1 MQVVPRL
8 PPVRGFTPLSRIFPM
23 SKQQMPGLSV
33 FNTQQ
38 QKELFRSLNPGR
50 CGAIR
55 SSNASVFFRS
65 PDVAI
70 PFRSRTVVSLV
81 GAGLVYPEPRRA
93 LPGVN
98 PGTMQIAEQPGVPS
112 RVVVFGNI
120 WKKARLK
127 RARQAPQWCPP
138 PCEPPPPCDPPPP
151 ELCGAGALWLGAEFE
166 RAGGE
171 EDRDAG

>member
-8 PPVRGFTPLSRIFPM
+8 SPVRGITPLSRIFPM

-38 QKELFRSLNPGR
+38 QKELFRPLNPGR
-50 CGAIR
+50 CGAFR

-65 PDVAI
+65 PTS
-70 PFRSRTVVSLV
+70 RSHSVPEWWFPLV
-81 GAGLVYPEPRRA
+81 GTGLVYPEPRRA
-93 LPGVN
+93 PPGVN